1 MNSARVF
8 PAIIPESI
16 TDILPF
22 ILIPVMATGTK
33 CRVFRPGEDAAAN
46 PYLKTFCSPSLPMQT
61 DLRFYRS
68 RQSTV
73 RVYKSRF
80 RFPNLTQ
87 DTFQA
92 EVQGLH
98 QQVEF

>member
-1 MNSARVF
+1 
-8 PAIIPESI
+8 
-16 TDILPF
+16 
-22 ILIPVMATGTK
+22 
-33 CRVFRPGEDAAAN
+33 
-46 PYLKTFCSPSLPMQT
+46 MQT